1 MTEQDINLTELP
13 KGWVW
18 TRLVELTDIIQGQSP
33 PSVTYNEEENG
44 LPFYQGKLE
53 FGDVYPLPQKWCT
66 APRKIAEKNDVLISV
81 RAPVGPTNISP
92 GRSCIG
98 RGLAAIR
105 GLGGIEPFFVLYL
118 IRAHEQILSGQGTG
132 TTFNAIT
139 GDKLRNLAIPLPPL
153 PEQKRIVTK
162 IEELFTRLDEGI
174 AELKKVKLQL
184 KRYRQSL
191 LKSAFNGT
199 LTADWRQ
206 EHKAELEPA
215 SVLLERIKI
224 ERKKNGKYK
233 ELPQIDTTDLL
244 ELPEGWTWARIGEIV
259 EALQY
264 GTSEKTNDDS
274 AGIPV
279 VRMGNIQEGK
289 LIFDR
294 LKYLPSTYPLIG
306 ELLLQDGDILFN
318 RTNSSELVGKVAKYN
333 NSQPRAIFASYLI
346 RIKPNR
352 DAYDPDF
359 MTYFINSFYGRQY
372 INSVVTQQVGQANVN
387 GTKLAMMPVP
397 FCALAEQQKIVEGIE
412 SCFSVADEIDATI
425 EVSLKQSERL
435 RQSILKQAFEGKL
448 VPHDPEDEPADKL
461 LERIKAEK
469 MKINMNSKRG
479 RAVNV
484 R

>member
-1 MTEQDINLTELP
+1 MTELDKNLTELP
-13 KGWVW
+13 NGWVW
-18 TRLVELTDIIQGQSP
+18 THLEVCVDILDGQRIPVNSDERQKRLGAIPYYGATGQVGWIDSYLFDEELILLGEDGAPFLDPYKNKAYIIKDKSWVNNHAHVLRAIRQLTSNSFLLYYLNSLDYHSFISG
-33 PSVTYNEEENG
+33 TTRW
-44 LPFYQGKLE
+44 KLN
-53 FGDVYPLPQKWCT
+53 Q
-66 APRKIAEKNDVLISV
+66 APMRKI
-81 RAPVGPTNISP
+81 P
-92 GRSCIG
+92 
-98 RGLAAIR
+98 
-105 GLGGIEPFFVLYL
+105 
-118 IRAHEQILSGQGTG
+118 
-132 TTFNAIT
+132 
-139 GDKLRNLAIPLPPL
+139 IPLPPL
-153 PEQKRIVTK
+153 PEQHRIVSK
-162 IEELFTRLDEGI
+162 VEELFTKLDDGV

-184 KRYRQSL
+184 KRYQQSV
-191 LKSAFNGT
+191 LKSAFDGT
-199 LTADWRQ
+199 LTSKWRE

-215 SVLLERIKI
+215 SMLLDKIKT
-224 ERKKNGKYK
+224 ERKKSGKYNQ
-233 ELPQIDTTDLL
+233 LSSPNTTDLPK
-244 ELPEGWTWARIGEIV
+244 LPEGWGWARIGEIV

-264 GTSEKTNDDS
+264 GTSEKTIDDS

-289 LIFDR
+289 LIFDK
-294 LKYLPSTYPLIG
+294 LKYLPPTSPLIG

-397 FCALAEQQKIVEGIE
+397 FCALAEQRKIVEGIE
-412 SCFSVADEIDATI
+412 RCFSVADEIEETV
-425 EVSLKQSERL
+425 EQSLKQAERL
-435 RQSILKQAFEGKL
+435 RQSILKRAFEGKL
-448 VPHDPEDEPADKL
+448 VPQDPSDEPADKL
-461 LERIKAEK
+461 LERIKVENT
-469 MKINMNSKRG
+469 KIKMNSKRG

>member
-1 MTEQDINLTELP
+1 
-13 KGWVW
+13 
-18 TRLVELTDIIQGQSP
+18 
-33 PSVTYNEEENG
+33 
-44 LPFYQGKLE
+44 
-53 FGDVYPLPQKWCT
+53 
-66 APRKIAEKNDVLISV
+66 
-81 RAPVGPTNISP
+81 
-92 GRSCIG
+92 
-98 RGLAAIR
+98 
-105 GLGGIEPFFVLYL
+105 
-118 IRAHEQILSGQGTG
+118 
-132 TTFNAIT
+132 
-139 GDKLRNLAIPLPPL
+139 
-153 PEQKRIVTK
+153 
-162 IEELFTRLDEGI
+162 
-174 AELKKVKLQL
+174 
-184 KRYRQSL
+184 
-191 LKSAFNGT
+191 
-199 LTADWRQ
+199 
-206 EHKAELEPA
+206 
-215 SVLLERIKI
+215 
-224 ERKKNGKYK
+224 
-233 ELPQIDTTDLL
+233 
-244 ELPEGWTWARIGEIV
+244 
-259 EALQY
+259 
-264 GTSEKTNDDS
+264 
-274 AGIPV
+274 
-279 VRMGNIQEGK
+279 
-289 LIFDR
+289 